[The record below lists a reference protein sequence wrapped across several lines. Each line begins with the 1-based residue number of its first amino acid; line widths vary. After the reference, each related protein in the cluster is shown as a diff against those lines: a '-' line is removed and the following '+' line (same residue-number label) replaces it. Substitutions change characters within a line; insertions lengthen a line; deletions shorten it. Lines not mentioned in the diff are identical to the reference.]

1 LRNRHPLRAA
11 TVAATVAAVLSLTA
25 PALAAPKPSA
35 PVKPKPA
42 KVQRFTAQGLVVAST
57 PRTLRVIAREARVG
71 TASLPANTVIT
82 VKRPVGKGR
91 AGNGNLVGYAVTV
104 TGSAMRVG
112 RSTTLTAGQ
121 ETVEPRPAEVFV
133 GAVSDVSGGRL
144 TLETVSAAGGDDFGA
159 QRRTLTV
166 DISGAASTVDG
177 DEGAPVE
184 GEFAVVLGEREED
197 TVVAATV
204 DGWTEAPDV
213 LAGAITDVS
222 GSVVTLD
229 DSWQDEEPGDEG
241 ERLRVRDDSP
251 PAGEAPGDE
260 TPGGDVPGDD
270 VPVDDTPGDE
280 PPGDDEDPG
289 DDSSLTVDLAPG
301 GEAVPVILDGGDTVD
316 PSDLSAGERLLV
328 LGSTEDDGTFTP
340 VIAFAFDEDNQYPAG
355 RHHRR

>member
-1 LRNRHPLRAA
+1 
-11 TVAATVAAVLSLTA
+11 
-25 PALAAPKPSA
+25 
-35 PVKPKPA
+35 
-42 KVQRFTAQGLVVAST
+42 
-57 PRTLRVIAREARVG
+57 
-71 TASLPANTVIT
+71 
-82 VKRPVGKGR
+82 
-91 AGNGNLVGYAVTV
+91 VTV
-104 TGSAMRVG
+104 TGSALRIG
-112 RSTTLTAGQ
+112 KSTTLTAGQ

-159 QRRTLTV
+159 EQRTLTV
-166 DISGAASTVDG
+166 DISVAASTVDG

-204 DGWTEAPDV
+204 DGWTEVPDV
-213 LAGAITDVS
+213 VAGAVTDVS

-229 DSWQDEEPGDEG
+229 DSWQDSDPGDEG
-241 ERLRVRDDSP
+241 ERLRVRHDP
-251 PAGEAPGDE
+251 RPAED
-260 TPGGDVPGDD
+260 TPGDD
-270 VPVDDTPGDE
+270 TPGDDTPGDDTPGDE

-289 DDSSLTVDLAPG
+289 DGADPGDGEDPGDDPSLTVDLAPG

-316 PSDLSAGERLLV
+316 PSDLSEGERLLV
-328 LGSTEDDGTFTP
+328 LGSTDDDGTFTP